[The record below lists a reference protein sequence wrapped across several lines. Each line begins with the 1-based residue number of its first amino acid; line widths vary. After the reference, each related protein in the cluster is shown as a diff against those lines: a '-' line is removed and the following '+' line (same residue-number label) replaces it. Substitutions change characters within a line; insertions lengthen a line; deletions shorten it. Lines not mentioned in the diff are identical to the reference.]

1 MQKHFTII
9 EEKNLALFVDL
20 CYTNLPVSDA
30 AKVTFHFKETIS
42 IESQHQVAVLH
53 FEEDSIQQPDITD
66 IAVQNN
72 NEMTDLSFDT
82 EGFSVYA
89 MVTWSE
95 TLDLDGQSY
104 AIVNIN
110 ENSTK

>member
-1 MQKHFTII
+1 
-9 EEKNLALFVDL
+9 
-20 CYTNLPVSDA
+20 
-30 AKVTFHFKETIS
+30 
-42 IESQHQVAVLH
+42 
-53 FEEDSIQQPDITD
+53 
-66 IAVQNN
+66 
-72 NEMTDLSFDT
+72 MTDLSFDT